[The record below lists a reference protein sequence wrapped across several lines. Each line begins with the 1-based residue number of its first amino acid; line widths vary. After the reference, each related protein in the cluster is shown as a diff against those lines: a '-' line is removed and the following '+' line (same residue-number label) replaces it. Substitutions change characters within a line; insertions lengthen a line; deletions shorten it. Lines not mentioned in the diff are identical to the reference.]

1 MHQLEVFLM
10 SEVHQEAL
18 ISREGQLSSA
28 NSTVAKRSG
37 RVATKLDS
45 LLVLAAVLA
54 YIFGWGPVGVYT
66 GAVIIVA
73 VSLLWLL
80 CERVVPLK
88 GRWVASDGWL
98 GALTQLDVLILLGA
112 LFLSTLHEILLLL
125 AVVVWASVSGLAW
138 LRGQRASADDWF
150 HRAAI
155 FASFVAIMISEEAS
169 KIWLYSGATGAPSPL
184 THAGFHQ
191 FLDGSI
197 EVSCVLLFLL
207 LAWTDLRQGQ
217 GRAIAVLY
225 VGGLPVAALAAWAAA
240 VAIINQRDYG
250 VPARL
255 RLAPHGTLGAQR
267 AQCRSRSCPSA
278 TSSFHGGCLR
288 KDSLP
293 SEWSSPPLGAC
304 AQVGE
309 AFSGPGGQVMA
320 LPCCW

>member
-1 MHQLEVFLM
+1 M

-80 CERVVPLK
+80 CEP
-88 GRWVASDGWL
+88 
-98 GALTQLDVLILLGA
+98 
-112 LFLSTLHEILLLL
+112 
-125 AVVVWASVSGLAW
+125 VVVWASVSGLAW